1 MSTSA
6 KQRPQTGKSVRN
18 PTKHTSSESSNQ
30 ARFTSVNSSSGVKR
44 SPSPQS
50 HPTQLSWLDR
60 YISYVLIL
68 CGAIGLSASIALAIE
83 EFQYLKNPTGKL
95 ICDLNPVV
103 GCGSIL
109 DSWQGHALFGV
120 PNQIWGI
127 AMFASLLT
135 VGVSILAGATY
146 RRWFWQMLQIGLFA
160 GVGFVI
166 WFMFQSLFV
175 LKHLCPFCMTT
186 WLVTL
191 VGFWYLLLYSIRAE
205 HIRLHGALA
214 RLNHFAQK
222 HHADIIV
229 FVLLAVVGAI
239 MWRFWYYWKTLL

>member
-1 MSTSA
+1 MSPKTTSRQKTA
-6 KQRPQTGKSVRN
+6 SSKTKP
-18 PTKHTSSESSNQ
+18 PTQS
-30 ARFTSVNSSSGVKR
+30 RVK
-44 SPSPQS
+44 SPSVTKPSRVKPAVEAQAHPQK
-50 HPTQLSWLDR
+50 LSWLDR
-60 YISYVLIL
+60 YVSYLLII

-83 EFQYLKNPTGKL
+83 EFKYLKDPSGPL

-135 VGVSILAGATY
+135 IGASILAGAVY
-146 RRWFWQMLQIGLFA
+146 RRWFWQALQVGLLA
-160 GVGFVI
+160 GVTFVG
-166 WFMFQSLFV
+166 WFMYQSLFV
-175 LKHLCPFCMTT
+175 LKHLCPFCMIA
-186 WLVTL
+186 WVVTL

-205 HIRLHGALA
+205 HIHLRGRLG
-214 RLNHFAQK
+214 RLNAFAQR

-229 FVLLAVVGAI
+229 FILLAIVGAI
-239 MWRFWYYWKTLL
+239 LWRFWYYWKTLL